1 MSDDPPARPTVLL
14 WSGGKD
20 AAMALDALRQDDT
33 ADVVALVT
41 TVIEDAGQVQVH
53 GTPLELIEAQAD
65 ALSLPLHVMSV
76 PPEPSNATY
85 EERLERTVA
94 PLLADGVEAI
104 AAGDL
109 HLDDVRAYR
118 EDLIRRLGA
127 EPLFPIW
134 GRPTADL
141 ARDFRERGFR
151 AVVTSVDTTQ
161 VDAGLAGRDYD
172 AAFLDALPDDADPCG
187 ENGEFHTFVTHGPIF
202 DRPVPAIVTS
212 THGTGRMR
220 YAGFV

>member
-1 MSDDPPARPTVLL
+1 MTDDSYVRPTILL

-20 AAMALDALRQDDT
+20 AAMALHTLRQDET
-33 ADVVALVT
+33 VDVVALVT
-41 TVIEDAGQVQVH
+41 TVIEEAEQVQVH
-53 GTPLELIEAQAD
+53 GTPLKLIQAQAD
-65 ALSLPLHVMSV
+65 ALGLPLHVMEV
-76 PPEPSNATY
+76 PPEPTNATY

-94 PLLADGVEAI
+94 PLLADGAEAI

-118 EDLIRRLGA
+118 EDLIRRLDA
-127 EPLFPIW
+127 KPLFPIW
-134 GRPTADL
+134 GQPTADL
-141 ARDFRERGFR
+141 ARRFLDLGFQ

-161 VDAGLAGRDYD
+161 VDADLAGRPYD
-172 AAFLDALPDDADPCG
+172 AAFLDALPSSADPCG

-202 DRPVPAIVTS
+202 DRPVPATVTR

-220 YAGFV
+220 YAEVE

>member
-1 MSDDPPARPTVLL
+1 
-14 WSGGKD
+14 
-20 AAMALDALRQDDT
+20 MALVALREDESV
-33 ADVVALVT
+33 DVVGLVT
-41 TVIEDAGQVQVH
+41 TAIEEASQVQVH
-53 GTPLELIEAQAD
+53 GTPLKLIEAQAD
-65 ALSLPLHVMSV
+65 ALSLPLHVMEV
-76 PPEPSNATY
+76 PPEPTNATY

-94 PLLADGVEAI
+94 PLLADGVEVI

-118 EDLIRRLGA
+118 ADLIRRLGA

-134 GRPTADL
+134 GRPTTDL
-141 ARDFRERGFR
+141 ARDFLDRGFQ

-161 VDAGLAGRDYD
+161 VDADLAGRSYD
-172 AAFLDALPDDADPCG
+172 AAFLDALPGDADPCG
-187 ENGEFHTFVTHGPIF
+187 EHGEFHTFVTHGPIF
-202 DRPVPAIVTS
+202 NRPVPATVTR